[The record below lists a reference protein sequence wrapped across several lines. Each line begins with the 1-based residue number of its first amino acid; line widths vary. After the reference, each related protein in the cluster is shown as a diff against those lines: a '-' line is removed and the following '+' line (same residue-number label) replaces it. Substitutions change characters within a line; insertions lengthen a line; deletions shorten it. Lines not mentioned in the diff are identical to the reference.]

1 MEPEH
6 RMASVARYA
15 EDSVKFMADAETE
28 LGKGEILQ
36 ASEKAWGA
44 VAHYVKSVA
53 MDEGWECRTH
63 RQVNHAARRLIR
75 LTDDHVL
82 NGIRL
87 GAANALHQNFYEDW
101 FDEDQVA
108 DSLNG
113 VRELLSAMRVAR
125 ERLSND
131 P

>member
-1 MEPEH
+1 MESEH

-15 EDSVKFMADAETE
+15 ENSAKFMADAETE
-28 LGKGEILQ
+28 LSKGEILQ
-36 ASEKAWGA
+36 ASDKAWGA
-44 VAHYVKSVA
+44 VAHYIKSVA
-53 MDEGWECRTH
+53 TDKGWECRTH
-63 RQVNHAARRLIR
+63 RQVNLAARRLVR